1 MTPKGLLKEYKGDN
15 MYTYSS
21 GIIIKTTIYPNSHES
36 PIEYELCLDGLDV
49 HRFDRSV
56 DWFEYIFHNRRTDDR
71 LEHDVIIGPIAN
83 DTIFDILGVISSGFL
98 SSEDALK
105 LLMIRTCTHTPA
117 VIHSLQARRWFS
129 PFSRPG

>member
-1 MTPKGLLKEYKGDN
+1 M
-15 MYTYSS
+15 
-21 GIIIKTTIYPNSHES
+21 
-36 PIEYELCLDGLDV
+36 CLDGLDV

-83 DTIFDILGVISSGFL
+83 DTIFDTLGVISSGFL

-105 LLMIRTCTHTPA
+105 LLMIGPEYTQVAMKTEKA
-117 VIHSLQARRWFS
+117 VKQLRWTGS
-129 PFSRPG
+129 EIISRPSLNVGEQVAYQEAFAKTLAEIVGQ

>member
-1 MTPKGLLKEYKGDN
+1 MTQKRLLKEYKGDN

-83 DTIFDILGVISSGFL
+83 DTIFDTLGVISSGFL
-98 SSEDALK
+98 SSFHYSGTVRRYMDAE
-105 LLMIRTCTHTPA
+105 
-117 VIHSLQARRWFS
+117 
-129 PFSRPG
+129 PGLCFNS